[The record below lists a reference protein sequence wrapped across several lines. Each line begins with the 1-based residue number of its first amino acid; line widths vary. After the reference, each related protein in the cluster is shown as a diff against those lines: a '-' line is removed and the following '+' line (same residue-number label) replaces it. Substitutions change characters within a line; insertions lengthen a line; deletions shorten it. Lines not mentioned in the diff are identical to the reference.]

1 MRVLPM
7 LPDLS
12 WPSRGPNRC
21 GSRKFVGQGIV
32 SNLVNLRMRLMRHTW
47 SAHAEARWSFETR

>member
-12 WPSRGPNRC
+12 WSSCGPNRR
-21 GSRKFVGQGIV
+21 GSSKLVGQGIV
-32 SNLVNLRMRLMRHTW
+32 SNLVNLRMRLPRHTW
-47 SAHAEARWSFETR
+47 SARAEARCSFEAG